1 MKKAYIIISLLGVL
15 VLAGCSVK
23 APKISVPDW
32 DIQTSTGVEFT
43 GMTITGDNTMEEFTW
58 MIDTQDLTV
67 GSVDS
72 WVMPTI
78 VDTKTA
84 AQTWAVEE
92 VKGLITERQSQSK
105 DSTKLTE
112 EDIDLMEQIIQ
123 KIQNLG
129 N

>member
-1 MKKAYIIISLLGVL
+1 MKKVYTVISLLGVL
-15 VLAGCSVK
+15 ALAGCTFK
-23 APKISVPDW
+23 APEMPVLTW
-32 DIQTSTGVEFT
+32 DIQTSTGAELT
-43 GMTITGDNTMEEFTW
+43 GITVTGDNTMEEFTW
-58 MIDTQDLTV
+58 ELDTQDLTV
-67 GSVDS
+67 GLVDS
-72 WVMPTI
+72 WVVPTI
-78 VDTKTA
+78 VDTKTTE
-84 AQTWAVEE
+84 QTWTAAE

>member
-1 MKKAYIIISLLGVL
+1 MKKVYTVISLLGVL
-15 VLAGCSVK
+15 ALAGCTFK
-23 APKISVPDW
+23 APEMPVLTW
-32 DIQTSTGVEFT
+32 DIQTSTGAELT
-43 GMTITGDNTMEEFTW
+43 GITATGDNTMEEFTW
-58 MIDTQDLTV
+58 ELDTQDLTV
-67 GSVDS
+67 GLVDS
-72 WVMPTI
+72 WVVPTI
-78 VDTKTA
+78 VDTKTTE
-84 AQTWAVEE
+84 QTWTAAE